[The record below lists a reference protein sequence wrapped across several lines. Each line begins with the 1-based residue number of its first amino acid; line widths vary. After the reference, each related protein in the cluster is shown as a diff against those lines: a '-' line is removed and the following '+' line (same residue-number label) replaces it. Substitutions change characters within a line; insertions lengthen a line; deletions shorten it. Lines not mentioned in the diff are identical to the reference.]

1 VNNNVPSSVKHWEE
15 WEMMKKDAVGL
26 LRLTDGGRNDTEK
39 KREAAR
45 ANLHMI
51 GMMR

>member
-1 VNNNVPSSVKHWEE
+1 
-15 WEMMKKDAVGL
+15 MMKKDAVGL

-39 KREAAR
+39 NREAAR